1 MRKYYVYHHYRKDT
15 GEIFYVGMGHE
26 NRCYDKRKRNKW
38 WNNIVKKH
46 GYYVEIVYDNLT
58 FEEAE
63 VIEIMLIAKYGRLD
77 KNTGILVNMT
87 DGGGGSRNKVV
98 SEKTKQLL
106 SKINTGKKASKET
119 RKKISRALK
128 GKKKP
133 KLSITMTG
141 IKKPEHS
148 ERMRGEKHPNSSLT
162 DEQVLDMRN
171 QYDNLKRGEKL
182 KFMRKMMDKYGMS
195 NGGIQKVIYRVSYT
209 HI

>member
-1 MRKYYVYHHYRKDT
+1 MRKYYVYYHYRKDT
-15 GEIFYVGMGHE
+15 GEIFYVGMGHD
-26 NRCYDKRKRNKW
+26 NRIYCKKSRNYLWKDV
-38 WNNIVKKH
+38 VKNH
-46 GYYVEIVYDNLT
+46 GYYGEIVYDNLT

-63 VIEIMLIAKYGRLD
+63 VIEIMLIAKYGRI
-77 KNTGILVNMT
+77 NIGTGILVNLT

-171 QYDNLKRGEKL
+171 EYDNLKRGEKL

-195 NGGIQKVIYRVSYT
+195 KGGIQKVIYRTTYT